1 MKRKKYILA
10 IALFGGM
17 LFTAQAADLINI
29 NEQATTSI
37 EKSKIRIPTH
47 G

>member
-1 MKRKKYILA
+1 MNSKKYILA

-17 LFTAQAADLINI
+17 LFTAQAADLINLD
-29 NEQATTSI
+29 EQATTNI
-37 EKSKIRIPTH
+37 EKWKIRIPTH